1 VPTQRQD
8 LRSLTILAALLVLL
22 APGVAFADCPAG
34 QTSASCAL
42 HDEGVVAFTAAKYD
56 EAATKFRAAI
66 AAGPTARSY
75 LGYSQSVEGQG
86 KIALAYETMLVAQKL
101 SNEEMASSGGKD
113 TEIVGRAERIK
124 YKLAELGAR
133 IAYVWLRL
141 PQGVSIRRL
150 VSVFREGEGDLP
162 QPIGRWIVVAPERQ
176 VLFATLD
183 DGKRLQVIAQVA
195 PGSQG
200 TVIIPV
206 PAVQA
211 QPAQMQP
218 VQPSQVTYQPVSPT
232 TVDIQPPKPAPDPST
247 IFAVDAAFI
256 LGNSEGIGPGL
267 GFAALFEKKLAKRIA
282 ITGRGALVF
291 HPSRE
296 EEDVV
301 DTSTV
306 SANEGLFL
314 VGARTRSKLPLYLSF
329 ELGAVFFTRR
339 ETLSMTG
346 IEDTYSH
353 TYPAV
358 MFGGGVR
365 IGKVHF
371 EAYMLAA
378 ASGNA
383 DYDLPTRF
391 FATFGVD
398 LYRR

>member
-1 VPTQRQD
+1 M
-8 LRSLTILAALLVLL
+8 LL
-22 APGVAFADCPAG
+22 APGIAFADCPVG

-42 HDEGVVAFTAAKYD
+42 HDEGVTAFTAGRYD

-75 LGYSQSVEGQG
+75 LGYSQSVEGRG

-101 SNEEMASSGGKD
+101 SNEELAAPGGKHD
-113 TEIVGRAERIK
+113 PALVGRAERIK
-124 YKLAELGAR
+124 YKLAELGAK

-141 PQGVSIRRL
+141 PEGIPIRRL
-150 VSVFREGEGDLP
+150 VAVFREGEGDLQ

-195 PGSQG
+195 PGSQSS
-200 TVIIPV
+200 VVIPV
-206 PAVQA
+206 PAMQM

-218 VQPSQVTYQPVSPT
+218 VQPSQVTYQPVSPN
-232 TVDIQPPKPAPDPST
+232 TVDLQPSRPPPNPANT
-247 IFAVDAAFI
+247 VFAIDAAFI

-267 GFAALFEKKLAKRIA
+267 GFAAMFEKKLTKRIA

-291 HPSRE
+291 HPSRD
-296 EEDVV
+296 EEDLA
-301 DTSTV
+301 DTRTV
-306 SANEGLFL
+306 SANEGMLL

-329 ELGAVFFTRR
+329 ETGALFFNRR

-346 IEDTYSH
+346 IEDTYAN
-353 TYPAV
+353 TYLGV

-371 EAYMLAA
+371 ETYMLAVA
-378 ASGNA
+378 NNG
-383 DYDLPTRF
+383 DYDMPVRF

>member
-1 VPTQRQD
+1 MPTQRQD
-8 LRSLTILAALLVLL
+8 LRSLTILAVLF
-22 APGVAFADCPAG
+22 ASRAAFADCPVG

-42 HDEGVVAFTAAKYD
+42 HDEGVTAFTAAKYD

-75 LGYSQSVEGQG
+75 LGYSQSVEEQG

-101 SNEEMASSGGKD
+101 SNEELASPGGKLD
-113 TEIVGRAERIK
+113 AAIVGRSERIK
-124 YKLAELGAR
+124 YKLAELGAK

-141 PQGVSIRRL
+141 PEGVSIRRL
-150 VSVFREGEGDLP
+150 VSVFREGEGDLQ

-183 DGKRLQVIAQVA
+183 DGKRVQMIAQVA
-195 PGSQG
+195 PASQ
-200 TVIIPV
+200 TQLVIPV
-206 PAVQA
+206 PAMQA

-218 VQPSQVTYQPVSPT
+218 VQPTQVTYQPVPPT
-232 TVDIQPPKPAPDPST
+232 TVDLQPPKPSPNPANT
-247 IFAVDAAFI
+247 VFAIDAAFI

-267 GFAALFEKKLAKRIA
+267 GFAALFEKKLAKRLA

-291 HPSRE
+291 HPSRDR
-296 EEDVV
+296 EDIV
-301 DTSTV
+301 DTTTV
-306 SANEGLFL
+306 SANEGLLL

-329 ELGAVFFTRR
+329 ETGAVFFTRR
-339 ETLSMTG
+339 ETMSMTG

-353 TYPAV
+353 TYLGV
-358 MFGGGVR
+358 MLGGGVR

-371 EAYMLAA
+371 ETYMLAVA
-378 ASGNA
+378 NTG
-383 DYDLPTRF
+383 DYDIPVRF

>member
-1 VPTQRQD
+1 MPTQRQD
-8 LRSLTILAALLVLL
+8 LRSLTILAALLGLL
-22 APGVAFADCPAG
+22 APGTALADCPPG

-42 HDEGVVAFTAAKYD
+42 HDEGVTAFTAGKYD

-66 AAGPTARSY
+66 AAGATARSY

-101 SNEEMASSGGKD
+101 SNEELAAPGGKQD
-113 TEIVGRAERIK
+113 TAVVGRAERIK
-124 YKLAELGAR
+124 YKLAELGAK

-141 PQGVSIRRL
+141 PGGVSIRRL
-150 VSVFREGEGDLP
+150 VSVYREGEGDLQ
-162 QPIGRWIVVAPERQ
+162 QPIGRWIVVAPEKQ

-183 DGKRLQVIAQVA
+183 DGQRVQVVAQVA

-200 TVIIPV
+200 TVVIPV
-206 PAVQA
+206 PAAQI

-218 VQPSQVTYQPVSPT
+218 VQPQQVTYQPVSPSA
-232 TVDIQPPKPAPDPST
+232 VDLEPPKPSPSPANT
-247 IFAVDAAFI
+247 IFAIDAAFI
-256 LGNSEGIGPGL
+256 LGNNEGIGPGL

-296 EEDVV
+296 NDDLV
-301 DTSTV
+301 DTTTV
-306 SANEGLFL
+306 SANEGVIL
-314 VGARTRSKLPLYLSF
+314 VGARTRSKLPLYLSL
-329 ELGAVFFTRR
+329 ELGAVLFTRD
-339 ETLSMTG
+339 ETLMTG
-346 IEDTYSH
+346 FEDTYSH

-371 EAYMLAA
+371 EAYVLSVANT
-378 ASGNA
+378 G

-398 LYRR
+398 LYRN